1 MVKLKVPFSK
11 MLFLIKNIFLYDYRL
26 TCSLK
31 NCIKNYK
38 EQSKKIHV
46 VEKFRKQQCRYF
58 GAKAFLLSI
67 EFTTLLSVTVS

>member
-1 MVKLKVPFSK
+1 MKLKVPFSK
-11 MLFLIKNIFLYDYRL
+11 LLFLIKNIFLYDYRL

-31 NCIKNYK
+31 NFGIKNYK

-46 VEKFRKQQCRYF
+46 VEKFGKQQCRYF

-67 EFTTLLSVTVS
+67 EFTTLLSVTIS